1 MSLNFCDL
9 LVLGSDLSGI
19 MTATLLAKRGMN
31 VLVLDDD
38 DDSEPMPNVATGL
51 GSRSF
56 KSLLGKLMIPDS
68 KLQILH
74 ENKVGC
80 QVVFPRHRLDITK
93 SRSLFLKEVEREFPQ
108 EKGLLEELMGEV
120 DRLREQYLDEALSF
134 FPIESPKERKRFVR
148 WREGFPDTNLLEIWK
163 KLPTTLQTL
172 IKIQLRFFS
181 RSPLFDPPV
190 FQLLLFF
197 SPDSETSYSI
207 RGGSRELKKL
217 FFDKLDYFGGM
228 VHPLGEESFQVL
240 AKGREIKGLQL
251 ARYNFPTRCRF
262 LLGNTNIQTI
272 YNALPTPMLSFLFGR
287 QQRKV
292 AEMEPLEQHGVIQYQ
307 VPRDVLPAPM
317 KENVIYVS
325 DPSAP
330 LVGSNYLEINLHP
343 LVKSGSKADTLMT
356 ISYLQPLSTAA
367 FESQGAE
374 ALTYQKVCDEV
385 DSKLHRLIPFSNG
398 HLSRVFP
405 AAIESPGD
413 MPELF
418 PAQDDTSVLAK
429 LTRKR
434 VSYAPSF
441 FFPSLTSPFKNLF
454 ILGPNT
460 LDWLGMEGKMISA
473 LRAVEL
479 IWGAELKV
487 RNP

>member
-38 DDSEPMPNVATGL
+38 DDSEPMPNIATGL

-68 KLQILH
+68 KLQILT

-80 QVVFPRHRLDITK
+80 QVVFPKHRLDVTK

-108 EKGLLEELMGEV
+108 EKGLIEDFLDEINS
-120 DRLREQYLDEALSF
+120 LREQHLNEALSF
-134 FPIESPKERKRFVR
+134 FPIEGPKEKKRFVR
-148 WREGFPDTNLLEIWK
+148 WMESFPEAKLLEIWK
-163 KLPTTLQTL
+163 QLSPTLQSF
-172 IKIQLRFFS
+172 IRIQLRFFS
-181 RSPLFDPPV
+181 RSPLFEPPIL
-190 FQLLLFF
+190 QLLLFF

-207 RGGSRELKKL
+207 KGGVRELKRL

-228 VHPLGEESFQVL
+228 VHPLGEESIQVL
-240 AKGREIKGLQL
+240 AKGREIKGVQL
-251 ARYNFPTRCRF
+251 ARYSFPTRCRF

-272 YNALPTPMLSFLFGR
+272 YNALPAPMLSFLFGR
-287 QQRKV
+287 QQKKI
-292 AEMEPLEQHGVIQYQ
+292 AGLEPVEQRGVVQYQ
-307 VPRDVLPAPM
+307 ISRDILPTPM

-330 LVGSNYLEINLHP
+330 LSGANYLEINLHP
-343 LVKSGSKADTLMT
+343 LTRGGSSEEDTLMT
-356 ISYLQPLSTAA
+356 VSYLQPAPPTAA
-367 FESQGAE
+367 GVEPLS
-374 ALTYQKVCDEV
+374 YYKICDDV
-385 DSKLHRLIPFSNG
+385 DARLHRLIPFSNG
-398 HLSRVFP
+398 HLRRIFP
-405 AAIESPGD
+405 AAANSPSGE

-418 PAQDDTSVLAK
+418 PEQDDTALLTR

-441 FFPSLTSPFKNLF
+441 FFPSLTSPYKNLF
-454 ILGPNT
+454 ILGPNM

-479 IWGAELKV
+479 IWGSEMKV